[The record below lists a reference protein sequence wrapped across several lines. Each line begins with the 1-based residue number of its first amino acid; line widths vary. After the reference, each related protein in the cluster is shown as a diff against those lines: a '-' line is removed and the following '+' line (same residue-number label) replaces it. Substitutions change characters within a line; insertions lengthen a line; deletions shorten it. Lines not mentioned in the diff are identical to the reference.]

1 MSMKKTCRLL
11 PLLGAVLLLA
21 GCGGDSGD
29 YSKYVTLGDYQNLSV
44 TKTVEKVTQERL
56 DEYEKEQLNEYT
68 DYESVD
74 GPVKQGQMVSVSLLA
89 KDGDEVVYDFTD
101 DGYDLVIGDAEF
113 GEQVDEALI
122 GAVDADELDLEV
134 SYGSDFEDAML
145 SGKDITYHI
154 VVNSISD
161 VIYPELTDEFVKE
174 NFGVVSVEKWHQ
186 SMKEELQQSYEEDAE
201 ETVRDDLVQA
211 AIDACEISGY
221 PKSLYKQKKQ
231 EAESGYQSYAD
242 MFHCSLD
249 EVYDMLDLDEA
260 AREEEYID
268 AVDETMV
275 LAEIRRQENLTLSDD
290 QMQARMEAY
299 AQENEYDSVSDL
311 LTDYDENGVKEYI
324 LNEYTID
331 YLEEHAAII
340 EK

>member
-11 PLLGAVLLLA
+11 PLLGAALLLT

-44 TKTVEKVTQERL
+44 TKTVEEVTQERL

-68 DYESVD
+68 DYETVD

-174 NFGVVSVEKWHQ
+174 NFGVASVEKWHQ

-242 MFHCSLD
+242 MFNCSLD

-290 QMQARMEAY
+290 QMQERMEAY

-311 LTDYDENGVKEYI
+311 LTDYDEDGLKEYI

>member
-44 TKTVEKVTQERL
+44 TKTVEEVTQERL

-68 DYESVD
+68 DYEPVD

-134 SYGSDFEDAML
+134 SYDSDFEDAML

-201 ETVRDDLVQA
+201 ETVRDWYRQRLMPARSV
-211 AIDACEISGY
+211 AIQRAFTNKKSRKPRVVIRAMRICFIVHWTKCMICWIWTRPRAKRNISMLWMRRWY
-221 PKSLYKQKKQ
+221 SQR
-231 EAESGYQSYAD
+231 SAD
-242 MFHCSLD
+242 
-249 EVYDMLDLDEA
+249 
-260 AREEEYID
+260 
-268 AVDETMV
+268 
-275 LAEIRRQENLTLSDD
+275 RRT
-290 QMQARMEAY
+290 
-299 AQENEYDSVSDL
+299 
-311 LTDYDENGVKEYI
+311 
-324 LNEYTID
+324 
-331 YLEEHAAII
+331 
-340 EK
+340 